1 MKEFIILQFK
11 LYKEGKSAI
20 PIKSLDILAK
30 KFLTVEE
37 YKQIKVLIPNKGV

>member
-1 MKEFIILQFK
+1 MKEFILLQFK

-30 KFLTVEE
+30 KVLTAEE
-37 YKQIKVLIPNKGV
+37 YKEIKVNTSTNK

>member
-11 LYKEGKSAI
+11 LHKEGKSAI
-20 PIKSLDILAK
+20 PIESLDILAK